1 MVHRPISN
9 HHITK
14 DYKPDDLE
22 AAISASRRR
31 PRFKD
36 VVKAAVHDDFH
47 AKLKR
52 KLRDGVDR
60 DAVEKYRKSI
70 LELKEIKNKKVRSF
84 YEQQNERLNDWLEVD
99 TLVMSMADDVLDSMN
114 PQDADGDG
122 VAELGGALKKSKG
135 DIDPLLPEDERERR
149 KTGERRAKW
158 AINVRSSEA
167 NTTIMRSTDR
177 LQINVVANIV
187 LLIAKIVAA
196 FASSSLSLIASLVDS
211 ALDLLC
217 TLIIWTTNKLV
228 QWKIRQLRHKFPV
241 GRRRLEPLGIL
252 VFSIIMIVSFLQI
265 LQESV
270 TKFLPGGPRDAAELP
285 NVAVGA
291 LAATVVIKGIIWFGC
306 IRVKTTQ
313 VQALAQGTAPHPNN
327 DPSYPSPATNLPPF
341 LIENPSDCKTDVV
354 FNTLSLLFP
363 LLGHRLSLWW
373 LDPVGA
379 ALLSLFIIYDW
390 AETCVDNVAR
400 LTGSAVA
407 PDVLQKVTFLAWRFA
422 PVVDAYKTITAYHA
436 GDGVWV
442 EIDIMLTEGTRL
454 SEAHDVAETLQYCLE
469 GLSEVDRAFV
479 SVDYTSQGPTGHAE
493 G

>member
-1 MVHRPISN
+1 MVHKPLTN
-9 HHITK
+9 GHAAK

-22 AAISASRRR
+22 AAISASRRK

-36 VVKAAVHDDFH
+36 IVNAAVHDGFH
-47 AKLKR
+47 SELKR
-52 KLRDGVDR
+52 KLKDGVDR
-60 DAVEKYRKSI
+60 DELEKYRKSVS
-70 LELKEIKNKKVRSF
+70 ELKEMKDKKVRGY

-122 VAELGGALKKSKG
+122 VAEIGGVLKTTKG

-158 AINVRSSEA
+158 AIN
-167 NTTIMRSTDR
+167 
-177 LQINVVANIV
+177 INVIANII

-228 QWKIRQLRHKFPV
+228 QWKIKRLQHKFPV

-270 TKFLPGGPRDAAELP
+270 TKLLPGGPRDAATLP
-285 NVAVGA
+285 PVAIGA
-291 LAATVVIKGIIWFGC
+291 LVATVVIKGIIWFGC

-313 VQALAQGTAPHPNN
+313 VQALAQGTPCPVLPNPN
-327 DPSYPSPATNLPPF
+327 PPLTNA
-341 LIENPSDCKTDVV
+341 SDCKTDVV

-363 LLGHRLSLWW
+363 LIGHQLSLWW

-390 AETCVDNVAR
+390 AETCFENVAR
-400 LTGSAVA
+400 LTGSAVSA
-407 PDVLQKVTFLAWRFA
+407 TVLQKVTFLAWRFA

-442 EIDIMLTEGTRL
+442 EMDIMLSGETRL
-454 SEAHDVAETLQYCLE
+454 SRTHDIAETLQYCLE

-479 SVDYTSQGPTGHAE
+479 SVDYTSQGPTGHAV

>member
-1 MVHRPISN
+1 MVHKPVPN
-9 HHITK
+9 GQADA

-22 AAISASRRR
+22 AAISASRRK
-31 PRFKD
+31 PRFRD
-36 VVKAAVHDDFH
+36 IVNAAVHDDFH
-47 AKLKR
+47 GELKR
-52 KLRDGVDR
+52 KLKNGVDR
-60 DAVEKYRKSI
+60 AELEKYRKSVS
-70 LELKEIKNKKVRSF
+70 ELKEIKDKKVRAF

-122 VAELGGALKKSKG
+122 VAEIGGVLKTTKG

-158 AINVRSSEA
+158 AIN
-167 NTTIMRSTDR
+167 
-177 LQINVVANIV
+177 INVIANII
-187 LLIAKIVAA
+187 LLIAKVVAA
-196 FASSSLSLIASLVDS
+196 FASSSLSLMASLVDS

-228 QWKIRQLRHKFPV
+228 QWKIRRLQHKFPV

-270 TKFLPGGPRDAAELP
+270 TKLLPGGPRDAATLP
-285 NVAVGA
+285 PVAIGA
-291 LAATVVIKGIIWFGC
+291 LVATVVIKGTIWFGC

-313 VQALAQGTAPHPNN
+313 VQALAQ
-327 DPSYPSPATNLPPF
+327 
-341 LIENPSDCKTDVV
+341 DCKTDVV

-363 LLGHRLSLWW
+363 LIGHQLDLWW

-390 AETCVDNVAR
+390 AETCFENVAR
-400 LTGSAVA
+400 LTGSAVSA
-407 PDVLQKVTFLAWRFA
+407 NVLKKVTFLAWRFA

-442 EIDIMLTEGTRL
+442 ELDIMLKGETSL
-454 SEAHDVAETLQYCLE
+454 SRAHDIAETLQYCLE